1 MVNSGG
7 ERRWWRGSDLKGWSN
22 KIQVTVKKQLINR
35 FKENIIEGQTYQM
48 AYFSIIPNQ
57 GNCRTAEH
65 EFKLIFLNRTT
76 VVPIPDD
83 AILKTCFSLCPFD
96 EFLKM
101 TENYVYLVDVISL
114 LTSVG
119 EEKEYVK
126 DGKVMKMIILELS
139 SKELII
145 RCALFGEYVDEVHH
159 FLGFGYMEQPV
170 VVIQLVKVKFFKGS
184 EHYDDSMVD
193 QGINKTQPLFIVNE
207 SNGVSLEDDFIRLT
221 RRCTIEELHDNNEKR
236 SFVVFGIMR
245 SIMDEESW
253 WYSACVCGKSI
264 QSQDGAYYYNFCQY
278 YVTNVTPT
286 YKIKIAIEDDNGY
299 GVFVLFDR
307 EAVYLLKKSC
317 ADLFGET
324 NYKPFI
330 DFLGEKDVEV
340 PGLDDISS
348 EVDIIKEKEKNID
361 ESIPVDRECSIEI
374 EKILFAVLDGSPIH
388 VIKKETVE
396 NPSRGA
402 KVKRNLKKVFGDVAD
417 EEFGPT
423 SNVLKN
429 RDS

>member
-1 MVNSGG
+1 
-7 ERRWWRGSDLKGWSN
+7 
-22 KIQVTVKKQLINR
+22 
-35 FKENIIEGQTYQM
+35 M

-96 EFLKM
+96 ELLKM
-101 TENYVYLVDVISL
+101 TENYVYLV
-114 LTSVG
+114 G
-119 EEKEYVK
+119 R
-126 DGKVMKMIILELS
+126 
-139 SKELII
+139 LII

-170 VVIQLVKVKFFKGS
+170 VVIQLVKVKFFRGQVGLQNVMHATCLFFNFDLAEVVDFKN
-184 EHYDDSMVD
+184 SMVD
-193 QGINKTQPLFIVNE
+193 QGINRTQPLFIVNE
-207 SNGVSLEDDFIRLT
+207 SKGVSLKDDFIRLT
-221 RRCTIEELHDNNEKR
+221 RRCTIEELHDNKEKR

-245 SIMDEESW
+245 SIVDEGSW
-253 WYSACVCGKSI
+253 WYSTCVCGK
-264 QSQDGAYYYNFCQY
+264 
-278 YVTNVTPT
+278 
-286 YKIKIAIEDDNGY
+286 YKIKIAVEDDNGY

-317 ADLFGET
+317 ADLFVGADKYFGTFCVRRVCDAAAIIAMFELP
-324 NYKPFI
+324 NYDADDECTPV
-330 DFLGEKDVEV
+330 KDVEV

-348 EVDIIKEKEKNID
+348 EVDIMKEKEKNID
-361 ESIPVDRECSIEI
+361 ESIPVDRECSLEI

-396 NPSRGA
+396 NPPRGA

>member
-1 MVNSGG
+1 
-7 ERRWWRGSDLKGWSN
+7 
-22 KIQVTVKKQLINR
+22 
-35 FKENIIEGQTYQM
+35 M

-96 EFLKM
+96 ELLKM

-126 DGKVMKMIILELS
+126 DDKVMKMIFLELS
-139 SKELII
+139 LKELII

-170 VVIQLVKVKFFKGS
+170 VVIQLVKVKFFRGQVGLQNVMHATCLFFNFDLAEVVDFKN
-184 EHYDDSMVD
+184 SMVD
-193 QGINKTQPLFIVNE
+193 QGINRTQPLFIVNE
-207 SNGVSLEDDFIRLT
+207 SKGVSLKDDFIRLT
-221 RRCTIEELHDNNEKR
+221 RRCTIEELHDNKEKR

-245 SIMDEESW
+245 SIVDEGSW
-253 WYSACVCGKSI
+253 WYSTY
-264 QSQDGAYYYNFCQY
+264 GAYYCNFCQY

-286 YKIKIAIEDDNGY
+286 VCDAAAIIAMFELPNYDADDECTP
-299 GVFVLFDR
+299 V
-307 EAVYLLKKSC
+307 
-317 ADLFGET
+317 
-324 NYKPFI
+324 
-330 DFLGEKDVEV
+330 KDVEV

-348 EVDIIKEKEKNID
+348 EVDIMKEKEKNID
-361 ESIPVDRECSIEI
+361 ESIPVDRECSLEI

-396 NPSRGA
+396 NPPRGA

>member
-1 MVNSGG
+1 MEGQDMRDGG
-7 ERRWWRGSDLKGWSN
+7 DTAVGGGHRGRYNRGHEGLFYYSIMSN

-96 EFLKM
+96 ELLKM

-126 DGKVMKMIILELS
+126 DDKVMKMIFLELS
-139 SKELII
+139 LKELII

-170 VVIQLVKVKFFKGS
+170 VVIQLVKVKFFRGQVGLQNVMHATCLFFNFDLAEVVDFKNRVCDAAAIIAMF
-184 EHYDDSMVD
+184 ELPNYDA
-193 QGINKTQPLFIVNE
+193 
-207 SNGVSLEDDFIRLT
+207 DDE
-221 RRCTIEELHDNNEKR
+221 CTP
-236 SFVVFGIMR
+236 V
-245 SIMDEESW
+245 
-253 WYSACVCGKSI
+253 
-264 QSQDGAYYYNFCQY
+264 
-278 YVTNVTPT
+278 
-286 YKIKIAIEDDNGY
+286 
-299 GVFVLFDR
+299 
-307 EAVYLLKKSC
+307 
-317 ADLFGET
+317 
-324 NYKPFI
+324 
-330 DFLGEKDVEV
+330 KDVEV

-348 EVDIIKEKEKNID
+348 EVDIMKEKEKNID
-361 ESIPVDRECSIEI
+361 ESIPVDRECSLEI

-396 NPSRGA
+396 NPPRGA